1 VIAMH
6 HSFEELTF
14 FTGEILN
21 GSASQNEGSSNQID
35 AGKVIQNLSKWLIK
49 PLKFDQSSFG
59 ITSGKCEKVH
69 QFNLFLESSLIF
81 CIVVKLAKFA

>member
-1 VIAMH
+1 MQVTDLIQNDVIAMH

-59 ITSGKCEKVH
+59 ITPGDVKKRINV
-69 QFNLFLESSLIF
+69 IF
-81 CIVVKLAKFA
+81 F

>member
-1 VIAMH
+1 MQVTDLIQNDVIAMH

-21 GSASQNEGSSNQID
+21 GSASQNGGSSNQID

-59 ITSGKCEKVH
+59 ITSGDVKKRINV
-69 QFNLFLESSLIF
+69 IF
-81 CIVVKLAKFA
+81 F